1 MKDRLIKVLF
11 EEFEKDKDI
20 IKENLMKVMEIIT
33 LETEDEYGTLK
44 MTIEYERKIKNEFFK
59 KRK

>member
-33 LETEDEYGTLK
+33 LEAEDEYGTLK
-44 MTIEYERKIKNEFFK
+44 MTVEYERKIENEFFK

>member
-33 LETEDEYGTLK
+33 LETKDDYGTLT
-44 MTIEYERKIKNEFFK
+44 MTIKYERKIIK
-59 KRK
+59 

>member
-11 EEFEKDKDI
+11 EEFENDKDI

-44 MTIEYERKIKNEFFK
+44 MTIEYERKIENEFFK